1 MRNFYAARPINTY
14 DTPLGGNYLNFLRR
28 YFPEK
33 IIDPNS
39 SEVTSVVDAIKV
51 KYPVREDYDKFG
63 AKEVM
68 DYFARLVLGVNGG
81 AGLALPVLENNS
93 VVFKLPAGVAKELA
107 VIHGNG
113 YPTWIVTCTK
123 RHAKNEDIC
132 PHAFKLGRVTSI
144 TEEEVS
150 SMTIGG
156 KETLYIFATKYTVF
170 TQLTI
175 QQTRECIYFW
185 PDRTRMRPYFLDDAI

>member
-107 VIHGNG
+107 VIHDNG

-123 RHAKNEDIC
+123 SQGSGEC
-132 PHAFKLGRVTSI
+132 LPYAFTPDVVTAV
-144 TEEEVS
+144 TKAEVPTLEGS
-150 SMTIGG
+150 G
-156 KETLYIFATKYTVF
+156 KEQLLTFATMHTVF

-175 QQTRECIYFW
+175 QQTRERIYFW
-185 PDRTRMRPYFLDDAI
+185 PDRTRMRPYFLEDAA

>member
-14 DTPLGGNYLNFLRR
+14 GTPLGENYFDFLRNR
-28 YFPEK
+28 FSGG

-39 SEVTSVVDAIKV
+39 FEVRSDVEAIKA
-51 KYPVREDYDKFG
+51 KYPVRADYDKFG

-68 DYFARLVLGVNGG
+68 DYFTYLVLGMNGG
-81 AGLALPVLENNS
+81 AGLALPVLENDS
-93 VVFKLPAGVAKELA
+93 VVFRLPAGVAKELA

-175 QQTRECIYFW
+175 QQTRERIYFW
-185 PDRTRMRPYFLDDAI
+185 PDRTRMRPYFLEDAA